1 MGQRGINSIQNVHL
15 LLPKLHGRLHSNP
28 WNCMDLVGLPLLLLF
43 ALWES
48 CPWWRNSRCSFIYIF
63 ISFFGWSLAWWVGA
77 HYSLLSEI
85 ALWGNIWHMNVIYL
99 PGMILSPKLIPKFL
113 GLWNIAIKR
122 KIPENKGKLASILH
136 VYTGKTLCRSGR
148 GKVPEIRFHSV
159 ALSHS
164 YTIQF

>member
-15 LLPKLHGRLHSNP
+15 LLPTLHEGLHSNP
-28 WNCMDLVGLPLLLLF
+28 WNCMDLAGLPLLLLF

-63 ISFFGWSLAWWVGA
+63 IYFFGWSLAWWVRA
-77 HYSLLSEI
+77 HYSPLSQI
-85 ALWGNIWHMNVIYL
+85 AWWGNSWHMNVIYL

-122 KIPENKGKLASILH
+122 KIPGNKEKFASSLH
-136 VYTGKTLCRSGR
+136 VYAGKTLRRSGR
-148 GKVPEIRFHSV
+148 EKVPEIGFHCV
-159 ALSHS
+159 ALSHG